1 MWGCNG
7 RLGKIGIEWD
17 LSKSNEVVAKA
28 ATGLVGVGLAAGWS
42 ECNLWASVVECLCF
56 DQTLLS
62 SP

>member
-42 ECNLWASVVECLCF
+42 ECN
-56 DQTLLS
+56 
-62 SP
+62 